1 MLYRTMAG
9 HPRHFWA
16 GEKGVDAANF
26 HGGDAVKA
34 KETNLHFAAG
44 FSCLRAIMLN
54 SGSYDTEVTE

>member
-1 MLYRTMAG
+1 M
-9 HPRHFWA
+9 
-16 GEKGVDAANF
+16 DAANF